1 MRLCENLTAPVKTV
15 NDVVLIAHVPRIY
28 PDPSTQ
34 LNPCEENRCHQKC
47 DEKGPDKLRST
58 RRNYSETQKR
68 SDAHSPKEKDRNSF
82 RQVTEVFV
90 RNCAPS
96 NRSRVQQ

>member
-1 MRLCENLTAPVKTV
+1 M
-15 NDVVLIAHVPRIY
+15 LIAHVPRIF

-47 DEKGPDKLRST
+47 DEKGPDKFRST

-68 SDAHSPKEKDRNSF
+68 SSAHSPKKKTEIRFDRLQKF
-82 RQVTEVFV
+82 LFETVLHLIV
-90 RNCAPS
+90 REFS
-96 NRSRVQQ
+96 SSRVKAQIHQQMN